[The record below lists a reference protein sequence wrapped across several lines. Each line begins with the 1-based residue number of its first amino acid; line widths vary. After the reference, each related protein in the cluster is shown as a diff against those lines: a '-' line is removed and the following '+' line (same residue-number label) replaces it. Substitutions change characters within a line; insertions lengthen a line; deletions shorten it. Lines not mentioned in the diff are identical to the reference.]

1 MIEKEKILFGLIKP
15 FPKKYRFWF
24 IIFLAFYALFL
35 FYINFFLQ
43 QNDVTAIV
51 LTFVQ
56 LPLVIVLSLPSLF
69 PEKEIFQLFI
79 QFNDKELLYK
89 PSYLKAAKT
98 VNYSEIQSIE
108 IKPTKILIDTK
119 KENIELSFALMGY
132 QSGKKIKAKFEELKK
147 QLAN

>member
-1 MIEKEKILFGLIKP
+1 MKKEKILFNYMKP
-15 FPKKYRFWF
+15 LPKKYRFWF
-24 IIFLAFYALFL
+24 IILLIS
-35 FYINFFLQ
+35 YISFFLR
-43 QNDVTAIV
+43 QNNSFAIMMI
-51 LTFVQ
+51 LVQ
-56 LPLVIVLSLPSLF
+56 LPLVVILFLLSLF

-89 PSYLKAAKT
+89 PSYLKAAKN
-98 VNYSEIQSIE
+98 VDYSEIQSIE

-132 QSGKKIKAKFEELKK
+132 QSGKKIKTKFEELKK